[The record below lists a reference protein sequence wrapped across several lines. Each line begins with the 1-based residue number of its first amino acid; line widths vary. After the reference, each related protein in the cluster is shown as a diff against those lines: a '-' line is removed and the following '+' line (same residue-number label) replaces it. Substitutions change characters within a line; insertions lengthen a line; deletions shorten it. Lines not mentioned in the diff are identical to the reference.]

1 MKYIYKQFNSNK
13 EIENFFSEINKH
25 IYIQV
30 ENWYNHNGL
39 YLHGCF
45 YNKEEKGYF
54 NNYLFCFSQTIE
66 SNKLQPLKNNLIFS
80 NLKLYGSSHKYKGLK
95 DIRGNVILSNQ
106 FDKIELFYTT
116 EITIY
121 FKIEK
126 NHKKGIYKFESD
138 KIENIVPIQF
148 EDFFDAGEYTW
159 GYIKDGNVGFMS
171 LEGKCITEARYK
183 NSPDL
188 NHFINGKALTCL
200 NSSTAVNIYINHYGD
215 FIDFSENDDF
225 TSEDF
230 GLGTNNYPYEDLPDR
245 LDAYE
250 GDESNFWNTDK

>member
-1 MKYIYKQFNSNK
+1 M
-13 EIENFFSEINKH
+13 ENFFSEINKH

-30 ENWYNHNGL
+30 ENWYNHDGL

-126 NHKKGIYKFESD
+126 IIKKE
-138 KIENIVPIQF
+138 
-148 EDFFDAGEYTW
+148 
-159 GYIKDGNVGFMS
+159 
-171 LEGKCITEARYK
+171 
-183 NSPDL
+183 
-188 NHFINGKALTCL
+188 
-200 NSSTAVNIYINHYGD
+200 YINLNLIRLKISYLYNLKT
-215 FIDFSENDDF
+215 FLMPEN
-225 TSEDF
+225 T
-230 GLGTNNYPYEDLPDR
+230 LGGISKMEMLDLCP
-245 LDAYE
+245 
-250 GDESNFWNTDK
+250 